1 MATLY
6 AQAESNV
13 RRTWFLI
20 TVFFVFIILLGWFFS
35 YVFDSVSIL
44 FVAVIVSILMS
55 VSSYW
60 FSDKIILSMTNAKLI
75 EAKEN
80 PEIYR
85 LVENLCIATG
95 MPMPKIYI
103 LENEV
108 QPNAFATGR
117 DEKHAVIAFT
127 RGLLDKLEK
136 SELEGVIAHEL
147 AHIKNRDTLLQTVIV
162 VLVGVI
168 VIASD
173 MFLRFGLFGR
183 GSGRKEN
190 NNILFLVLGI
200 LVAILAPLMARI
212 IKAALSRQREFLAD
226 ASGALMTR
234 YPEGLASALRKIS
247 SDSSP
252 MIKANHAN
260 AHLFI
265 SSPFRDSKREIN
277 WYNKLFMTHPPV
289 EERINSLMGMKHS

>member
-1 MATLY
+1 MSTLY
-6 AQAESNV
+6 SQAESNV

-20 TVFFVFIILLGWFFS
+20 TAFFIFIILLGWFFS

-44 FVAVIVSILMS
+44 IVAVIVSVLMS

-60 FSDKIILSMTNAKLI
+60 FSDKIILSMTNARLI
-75 EAKEN
+75 DMKEN
-80 PEIYR
+80 PDIYR

-103 LENEV
+103 LENEI

-117 DEKHAVIAFT
+117 DEKHAVIALT
-127 RGLLDKLEK
+127 KGLLDKLEK

-147 AHIKNRDTLLQTVIV
+147 AHIKNKDTLLQTVIV

-173 MFLRFGLFGR
+173 MFLRYGLFGR

-190 NNILFLVLGI
+190 NNILFLVLGLLI
-200 LVAILAPLMARI
+200 AILAPIMARI

-226 ASGALMTR
+226 ATGALMTR

-265 SSPFRDSKREIN
+265 SSPFRNLHGESN
-277 WYNKLFMTHPPV
+277 WFDKLFMTHPPAK
-289 EERINSLMGMKHS
+289 ERIQALIGMKLP